1 MREPIQLCPDR
12 QILDMSVLTHFC
24 PPPQHLLSERR
35 QSLGQ
40 QMLERWA
47 KIYCENAT
55 VGKNG
60 LMQSK
65 MIYCLYMEGCKV
77 LSRIYNRYMC
87 A

>member
-40 QMLERWA
+40 QMLDLG
-47 KIYCENAT
+47 CENAT

-60 LMQSK
+60 LT
-65 MIYCLYMEGCKV
+65 
-77 LSRIYNRYMC
+77 SR
-87 A
+87 